1 MLKKV
6 QHDRRINCK
15 DRKIFSMANIN
26 RVIAQAQMLE
36 DQEKYEEAFSLLEQ
50 NYNELKDD
58 AEFLEKLA
66 TLAKTLNR
74 DEEQRYWEELVAIQ
88 PDNMLAYQELLEKYF
103 GTDKFKYYYTR
114 AKYKILNEK
123 FIQALDDYKKAYDS
137 TTDTKNIVEARFMR
151 AKLLEEVGKTQ
162 GAIDEYYR
170 IIELEPMHEA
180 YLKLADLYNSSTDR
194 HSAINVLKQGVELFP
209 DDLRLRE
216 FLSNLYL
223 KEGMYDEALSTTKD
237 VYLTIKAHLMKG
249 ENDKAVELLNSV
261 PDKNISRYH
270 SLMAEYY
277 FNIKDYDKCAEEIKL
292 FREKEP
298 QNPLGFQML
307 AMICDAKD
315 DLYGYHFNMGRCYS
329 MKQDYDLALNEYL
342 NAHKANSKGT
352 EAIKE
357 IIKINE
363 AANNP
368 SILMEFYEKLLKSEP
383 DNVDA
388 LKGLAKFYSDM
399 YEFRQALD
407 YLEKWKEVK
416 PNDAKVYEQLGM
428 CYEKLKNMKLAKENY
443 NIYLSK
449 APLSPD
455 TEKLRERVEKMADT
469 GFEPTDE
476 DEGLLDKIMKF
487 FGK

>member
-1 MLKKV
+1 
-6 QHDRRINCK
+6 
-15 DRKIFSMANIN
+15 MANIN
-26 RVIAQAQMLE
+26 RVISQAQMLE
-36 DQEKYEEAFSLLEQ
+36 DQENYEEAYNLLEQ
-50 NYNELKDD
+50 NYNELKGD
-58 AEFLEKLA
+58 AEFLEKIA
-66 TLAKTLNR
+66 TLAKTLSK
-74 DEEQRYWEELVAIQ
+74 EEETRYWEELVEAK
-88 PDNMLAYQELLEKYF
+88 PDSMLAYQELLEKYF
-103 GTDKFKYYYTR
+103 GQDKYKYYFTR

-123 FIQALDDYKKAYDS
+123 FTQALDDYKKAYDS
-137 TTDTKNIVEARFMR
+137 TTDSKLIVEARFLR
-151 AKLLEEVGKTQ
+151 AKLLEGLGKNQ
-162 GAIDEYYR
+162 AAIDEYYR
-170 IIELEPMHEA
+170 IIELEPIHEA

-194 HSAINVLKQGVELFP
+194 HSAITVLKQGVELFP
-209 DDLRLRE
+209 DDVMLRE
-216 FLSNLYL
+216 FLANLYL
-223 KEGMYDEALSTTKD
+223 KEGQYDDALATTKD
-237 VYLTIKAHLMKG
+237 TFLTIKALLMKG
-249 ENDKAVELLNSV
+249 ENEKASELLNSV
-261 PDKNISRYH
+261 EDKTISKYH

-277 FNIKDYDKCAEEIKL
+277 FNIKDFDKCKEEIQL

-329 MKQDYDLALNEYL
+329 MKQDYELALNEYL
-342 NAHKANSKGT
+342 NAHKADAKGT

-416 PNDAKVYEQLGM
+416 PNDAQVYNQLVL
-428 CYEKLKNMKLAKENY
+428 CYEKLKNFKSAKENY

-455 TEKLRERVEKMADT
+455 TEKLRERLEKMADDN
-469 GFEPTDE
+469 GPEAE
-476 DEGLLDKIMKF
+476 DEGLLDKIMKI